1 MKLFNVAAICNNK
14 EEKYIPMK
22 KILVFSNK
30 NSARSQMLQGW
41 LSYYLKDKAVVK
53 SAGKHIEPIHILAQ
67 KAMMESV
74 IDINKYK
81 SKNISEFKN
90 DIFDYMIIVDH
101 TQVDDIVLAH
111 EPGEVIMHPFD
122 NPGLAEGTD
131 MEKLKAYREICN
143 EIEDY
148 AMEFAMKY
156 FNLLQ

>member
-1 MKLFNVAAICNNK
+1 
-14 EEKYIPMK
+14 MK
-22 KILVFSNK
+22 KILVFSNR

-41 LSYYLKDKAVVK
+41 LSYYLKDKAEVE
-53 SAGKHIEPIHILAQ
+53 SAGKHIEPIHMLAQ

-90 DIFDYMIIVDH
+90 EIFDYMIIVDH
-101 TQVDDIVLAH
+101 TQADDIVLAH
-111 EPGEVIMHPFD
+111 EPGVVIVHPFD

-131 MEKLKAYREICN
+131 MDKLKAYREICN